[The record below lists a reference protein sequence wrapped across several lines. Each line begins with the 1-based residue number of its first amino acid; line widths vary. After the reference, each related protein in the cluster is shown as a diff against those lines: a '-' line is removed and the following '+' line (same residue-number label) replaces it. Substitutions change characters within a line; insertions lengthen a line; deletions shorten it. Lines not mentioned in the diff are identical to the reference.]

1 MRVKR
6 FDLFIESK
14 SKFPNIKTVDVDGYQ
29 VLIGKDS
36 ASNDH
41 LSLNMANP
49 DDMWF
54 HVKGHPG
61 SHVIVRCKDKSITPE
76 VKKKVAELAA
86 KNSKCGKGKC
96 VVVCCKSIFVT
107 KSSEMKPGQVKVDYI
122 NSEEIDVE
130 N

>member
-1 MRVKR
+1 MIKS
-6 FDLFIESK
+6 FILFRESK
-14 SKFPNIKTVDVDGYQ
+14 TKFPNIKIVDIDGYQ

-41 LSLNMANP
+41 LSINMANP

-54 HVKGHPG
+54 HIKGHPG
-61 SHVIVRCKDKSITPE
+61 SHVIIRCKDRLVTPE

-86 KNSKCGKGKC
+86 KNSKGSGDC
-96 VVVCCKSIFVT
+96 VVVCCKAKYVT
-107 KSSEMKPGQVKVDYI
+107 KSSDMKLGQVKVDYT
-122 NSEEIDVE
+122 NSEEIDIK